1 MKRKAMPWLLL
12 LAMVSLSL
20 WATGCSKK
28 AEEIR
33 IGYSGPLSGDGA
45 AWGQQEKIALEIAE
59 EAINKAGGVLG
70 KPIKVI
76 KYDDRGD
83 KVEVVNTVKRLIT
96 QDKVVAVITH
106 NYSSC
111 SLAAAPV
118 VEEYKVPA
126 VTNMATHPT
135 VTVPEPGKVRPYY
148 FRATFTTVVEGGALA
163 NFVSE
168 KGYKNAAVI
177 YDLSQDYS
185 MGLKE
190 GFVNKFKSLGGTIV
204 AEESIKGGEEDFRA
218 VLTSIQAKNPDV
230 IVLTTFYKEG
240 ALIVKQARELEIE
253 TQFAGGAGL
262 ESDVLA
268 QLGGKAVEGMY
279 IITHFTPEDP
289 RPLVQEFREA
299 FKAKA
304 NLEPDANGATA
315 RDSLYII
322 IDAIQRANSADP
334 EAIRDALEE
343 TSNLEGAT
351 GTITIDPATHNPD
364 MDTVATVVKDGKLS
378 FVKRVKP

>member
-1 MKRKAMPWLLL
+1 MNRKTLLWLSLL
-12 LAMVSLSL
+12 ILVSLSV
-20 WATGCSKK
+20 WTAGCSKK
-28 AEEIR
+28 AEEIK

-45 AWGQQEKIALEIAE
+45 AWGQQEKFALEVAE
-59 EAINKAGGVLG
+59 KEINDAGGVLG
-70 KPIKVI
+70 RPIKVI
-76 KYDDRGD
+76 MYDDRGD

-96 QDKVVAVITH
+96 QDKVVAIITH

-111 SLAAAPV
+111 SLAVAPV
-118 VEEYKVPA
+118 VEEYKIPT

-148 FRATFTTVVEGGALA
+148 FRATFTTEVEGGALA
-163 NFVSE
+163 VFVAE
-168 KGYKNAAVI
+168 QGFKNAAVI

-185 MGLKE
+185 MGLKD
-190 GFVNKFKSLGGTIV
+190 GFIKKFKSLGGNIV

-230 IVLTTFYKEG
+230 IILTTFYKEG
-240 ALIVKQARELEIE
+240 ALIVKQARELGIQ

-268 QLGGKAVEGMY
+268 QLAGKAVEGMY
-279 IITHFTPEDP
+279 VITHFTPEDP
-289 RPLVQEFREA
+289 RPIVQEFRKK
-299 FKAKA
+299 FKEKA

-315 RDSLYII
+315 RDSLYMIV
-322 IDAIQRANSADP
+322 DAIKRANSTDP
-334 EAIRDALEE
+334 QAIRDALEK
-343 TSNLEGAT
+343 TANLEGAT
-351 GTITIDPATHNPD
+351 GTITINPATHNPD